1 MTTNADGVWTLIC
14 KCSLVVIF
22 AMAPFGEV
30 LADNVE
36 KIYMAG
42 DMGTAS
48 YSNMTKFPS
57 PRGFRIS
64 AGRHFLP
71 NVSGEASFIRFADSN
86 SISPG
91 SGGTKQLSASA
102 LQVSAIGI
110 LPLDEKVE
118 LFAKIG
124 LTFNR
129 ASGSNSDGISADKS
143 KADLLYGVGQLYHF
157 TSQVAIRLQYED
169 FGAFESGP
177 NPMKATLLSI
187 GVVYDL

>member
-1 MTTNADGVWTLIC
+1 MTNNANGVCALFC
-14 KCSLVVIF
+14 KCLLFVIIV
-22 AMAPFGEV
+22 MSPCGEA
-30 LADNVE
+30 LADNVGN
-36 KIYMAG
+36 IYIAG

-48 YSNMTKFPS
+48 YSNMTKFPG

-64 AGRHFLP
+64 AGKHIFP
-71 NVSGEASFIRFADSN
+71 KVSGEASFVRFADSN

-91 SGGTKQLSASA
+91 SGGTNKLSASA
-102 LQVSAIGI
+102 LQFSVIGS

-118 LFAKIG
+118 LFARLG

-157 TSQVAIRLQYED
+157 TSQVALRLQYED
-169 FGAFESGP
+169 FGAFESGS

-187 GVVYDL
+187 GVVYGL